1 MYSYKDITYAQLDI
15 ITTLS
20 SSEKATVSLVSVK
33 DSAQMAILKEYT
45 GRDMQ
50 EFYNHIQ
57 QLQSPYLPEIYHIWQ
72 EQGHTCLLEEY
83 IGGRTLRELLDEKEQ
98 LQQSQLQTY
107 MEELCRAVATLHR
120 ALPPIIHRDI
130 KPENII
136 ITKDGAL
143 KLLDLDAAREYKE
156 SGERDT
162 ILLGTREYASPEQFG
177 FSQTDVRSDIYSLG
191 VVFAELLEHASVAKA
206 YRTKAD
212 RIVSRAT
219 MFDPE
224 KRYDRVEGL
233 LKDLEVLARCFHHS
247 SQKHWGR
254 RYGFPLVLGI
264 LLLAGGIFACVGTG
278 LLQQDYKADAVSEQI
293 PELAEPGAAG
303 GCTSF
308 PESTPREPEDE
319 EIILEPEDEEVIV
332 GPEDGEVIVGPG
344 DEEMTVAPVEMAL
357 EEVYNY
363 RSIGEEVRSKVFSLM
378 ELHPELYNIR
388 DDPYE
393 DAGLYAPNQECIIG
407 RDYVVVRFL
416 KSHPRDLLFRDQRID
431 DYELKGVYLIP
442 YEEETGKNG
451 EATLLDTSHYQLRC
465 GNIISISKD
474 YLQMLAPGAY
484 TLEMELGNYMENSRY
499 AVYLVVH
506 GEEEEVES
514 CRLCLYGDIAYYSS
528 DTRNDVFFYVLN
540 TPYPIER
547 IEIDGVTVQKED
559 YQLVADGY
567 GVVFSSEFL
576 EQYEAQEAIEL
587 TFVARNG
594 KYTGGRIIFLQHFQ

>member
-20 SSEKATVSLVSVK
+20 SSEKATVSLVSMK

-136 ITKDGAL
+136 ITKDGSL

-224 KRYDRVEGL
+224 KRYDRVDGL
-233 LKDLEVLARCFHHS
+233 LKDLEMLARCFHHS
-247 SQKHWGR
+247 SKKRWGR
-254 RYGFPLVLGI
+254 RYGFALVLGI

-303 GCTSF
+303 GCISF

-319 EIILEPEDEEVIV
+319 EIIL

-344 DEEMTVAPVEMAL
+344 DEEMTIAPVVMAL

-363 RSIGEEVRSKVFSLM
+363 RSTGEEVRSKIGTLM
-378 ELHPELYNIR
+378 EGRPEFYNIR
-388 DDPYE
+388 EDPYE
-393 DAGLYAPNQECIIG
+393 DAGFYAPFQECIIG
-407 RDYVVVRFL
+407 RDYITVHFL
-416 KSHPRDLLFRDQRID
+416 QSHPRDLLFRDQRLD
-431 DYELKGVYLIP
+431 DYVLKGVYLIP
-442 YEEETGKNG
+442 YEEETGRNG
-451 EATLLDTSHYQLRC
+451 EAILLDTSHYQLRC
-465 GNIISISKD
+465 GNIISVSKD
-474 YLQMLAPGAY
+474 YLLTLAPGAY
-484 TLEMELGNYMENSRY
+484 TLEMELGSYLENSRH

-506 GEEEEVES
+506 GEEEEVEN
-514 CRLCLYGDIAYYSS
+514 CRLNLYGDIAYYSS
-528 DTRNDVFFYVLN
+528 ETRNDVFFYVLN

-547 IEIDGVTVQKED
+547 IEIDGVPAQEGD
-559 YQLVADGY
+559 YQLVEDGY

-576 EQYEAQEAIEL
+576 KQHEAQEAMEL
-587 TFVARNG
+587 TFVAENG

>member
-1 MYSYKDITYAQLDI
+1 MYSYKDIAYAQLDI

-57 QLQSPYLPEIYHIWQ
+57 QLHSPYLPEIYHIWQ

-136 ITKDGAL
+136 IAKDGNL

-162 ILLGTREYASPEQFG
+162 VLLGTREYASPEQFG

-191 VVFAELLEHASVAKA
+191 VVFAELLEHASVIKA

-212 RIVSRAT
+212 RIINRAT

-233 LKDLEVLARCFHHS
+233 LKDLEMLARCFRPSAH
-247 SQKHWGR
+247 KHWGR

-264 LLLAGGIFACVGTG
+264 LLLAGGIFASVGTG
-278 LLQQDYKADAVSEQI
+278 LLQQDYKAETVSEQM

-303 GCTSF
+303 GVISF

-319 EIILEPEDEEVIV
+319 EII
-332 GPEDGEVIVGPG
+332 
-344 DEEMTVAPVEMAL
+344 VAPVVMAL

-363 RSIGEEVRSKVFSLM
+363 RSTGEEVRSKIGTLM
-378 ELHPELYNIR
+378 EGRPEFYNIR
-388 DDPYE
+388 EDPYE
-393 DAGLYAPNQECIIG
+393 DAGFYAPFQECIIG
-407 RDYVVVRFL
+407 RDYITVHFL
-416 KSHPRDLLFRDQRID
+416 QSHPRDLLFRDQRLD
-431 DYELKGVYLIP
+431 DYVLKGVYLIP
-442 YEEETGKNG
+442 YEEETGRNG
-451 EATLLDTSHYQLRC
+451 EAILLDTSHYQLRC
-465 GNIISISKD
+465 GNIISVSKD
-474 YLQMLAPGAY
+474 YLLTLAPGAY
-484 TLEMELGNYMENSRY
+484 TLEMELGNYLENSRH

-506 GEEEEVES
+506 GEEEEVDN
-514 CRLCLYGDIAYYSS
+514 CRLNLYGDIAYYSS
-528 DTRNDVFFYVLN
+528 ETRNDVFFYVLN

-547 IEIDGVTVQKED
+547 IEIDGVPAQEGD
-559 YQLVADGY
+559 YQLVEDGY

-576 EQYEAQEAIEL
+576 KQHEAQEAMEL
-587 TFVARNG
+587 TFVAENG
-594 KYTGGRIIFLQHFQ
+594 KYTGGRIIFLQHFE